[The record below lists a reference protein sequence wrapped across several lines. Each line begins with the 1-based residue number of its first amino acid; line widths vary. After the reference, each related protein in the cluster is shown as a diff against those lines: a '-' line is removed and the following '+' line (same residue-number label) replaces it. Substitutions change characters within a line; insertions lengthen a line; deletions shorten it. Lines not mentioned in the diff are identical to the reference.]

1 MKRFLGLTVCLT
13 AVLGWGLW
21 GADTL
26 KIAFP
31 ASDLNTLDPHY
42 AAATND
48 RAIVD
53 MIFNGLVR
61 YSPGDITEFEPDLAE
76 SWETSEDGRVW
87 TFHLRPG
94 VWVHPYPGNPEGYEL
109 TSEDVVFSL
118 AKAADP
124 TSSAYAG
131 EYTGM
136 AFEAVDRYT
145 VRIVLDRP
153 LSPVL
158 FLPKVA
164 DYAGGFIVPKAAYE
178 ALGDGFRTHPVGTGP
193 FMFKEYLPTQ
203 KVVLVRND
211 RYFRGQPKLAGVEVW
226 YVPDV
231 NARLNGLITGELHV
245 IEGVREQAWVNQV
258 KGLPGLVVDVFG
270 PGETEVL
277 HFNMSKAP
285 LDDLR
290 VRQAIAYAISR
301 DELIAFI
308 GPDIAERQCAV
319 VPPYLAG
326 GLSCEE
332 VAQAGLLYE
341 VNLERARQL
350 LAEAGYPEGFS
361 LDCYITERASYRK
374 PFENVQAQLA
384 RVGIK
389 LNITVVDHSSYH
401 SLIRQDANPIVHYE
415 CWRPNADVFLTRFY
429 HSDSIVVT
437 GAKPD
442 TNFSHTT
449 FIDDLIE
456 AARYTLDP
464 ELQACIWKTAQLR
477 LLQEM
482 ASYPLYIS
490 KFVYA
495 RSDKVDYGY
504 ELKSSLA
511 LYPQVNELTELR

>member
-1 MKRFLGLTVCLT
+1 MKRWLSLVVC
-13 AVLGWGLW
+13 VLVAMGWTLL
-21 GADTL
+21 GADIL
-26 KIAFP
+26 RIAFP
-31 ASDLNTLDPHY
+31 ASDLKTLDPHY

-53 MIFNGLVR
+53 MVFNGLVR
-61 YSPGDITEFEPDLAE
+61 YKPGDITEFEPDLAT
-76 SWETSEDGRVW
+76 SWEISKDGRVW
-87 TFHLRPG
+87 IFHLRQG
-94 VWVHPYPGNPEGYEL
+94 VMVHPYPGNPKGYEL

-118 AKAADP
+118 SKAADP
-124 TSSAYAG
+124 ARSAYAG

-178 ALGDGFRTHPVGTGP
+178 ALGEDFRTHPVGTGP
-193 FMFKEYLPTQ
+193 FMFSKYVPTQ
-203 KVVLVRND
+203 KVVLIKND
-211 RYFRGQPKLAGVEVW
+211 RYFRGTPKLDGVEVW
-226 YVPDV
+226 YMPDV
-231 NARLNGLITGELHV
+231 NARLNGLLTGELQV

-258 KGLPGLVVDVFG
+258 KGFPGVVVDVFG

-277 HFNMSKAP
+277 HFNMSKDP
-285 LDDLR
+285 ISNLL

-301 DELIAFI
+301 DELIAVI

-341 VNLERARQL
+341 VDREKAREL
-350 LAEAGYPEGFS
+350 LAQAGYPDGFS
-361 LDCYITERASYRK
+361 IDCYITERASYRK

-384 RVGIK
+384 KVGIK

-401 SLIRQDANPIVHYE
+401 SLIRQDANPLVHYE

-437 GAKPD
+437 GKKPD

-449 FIDDLIE
+449 DIDGLIE
-456 AARYTLDP
+456 LARYTLDP
-464 ELQACIWKTAQLR
+464 DLQACIWKTAQLR
-477 LLQEM
+477 LLQEV

-495 RSDKVDYGY
+495 RSEKVKYGY

-511 LYPQVNELTELR
+511 LYPQINELTELR